1 MKMVD
6 LETVCC
12 MCGDVGFPDKIFRC
26 SKCHNRYQH
35 SYCSSYYSEQGEQV
49 EVCDWCESEAKRK
62 NGGKHGNGGGGSSKR
77 SYRSE
82 YSSADSIKQQVRQ
95 GNLTPPPADKAK
107 IGGVPS
113 PRTTTRS
120 RFTKYVY
127 VISISPTATAA
138 AVKNRPFSWSSSED
152 KVEVAELQQR
162 KWRVGSTESRKG
174 RNNGDRTTDK
184 QRWIWV

>member
-113 PRTTTRS
+113 PRTTTRRWRWQS
-120 RFTKYVY
+120 CNSVNGELAALRAGRDATM
-127 VISISPTATAA
+127 VIEPQI
-138 AVKNRPFSWSSSED
+138 N
-152 KVEVAELQQR
+152 
-162 KWRVGSTESRKG
+162 KG
-174 RNNGDRTTDK
+174 GYGFD
-184 QRWIWV
+184 